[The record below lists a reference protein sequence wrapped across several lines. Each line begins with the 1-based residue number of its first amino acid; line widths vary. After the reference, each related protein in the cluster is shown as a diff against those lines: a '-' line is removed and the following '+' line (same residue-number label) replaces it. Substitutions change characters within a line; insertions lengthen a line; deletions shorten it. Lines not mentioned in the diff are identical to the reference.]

1 MRRESVS
8 VLKSIIGFIVVLVI
22 LGGGGFY
29 AYRRVE
35 TAKKAGARPTYA
47 VARAQVGTMVADVT
61 GYGPLE
67 PALSSPIE
75 IQTSG
80 TIASL
85 TAQAGET
92 VQKGQVL
99 ATISDPSLTNTIT
112 QDQQQLAADIDTLDT
127 ALGLPQ
133 GTTPPTTLPQGGITV
148 TAPITGRV
156 EKFLVSQNATV
167 QAGTALAEIV
177 DDGEVVMDVDLVPAD
192 AAEVQVGDTV
202 TALFH
207 NFSGS
212 VSGTVTSVST
222 NPVPSSSGTAFVY
235 PTTIT
240 LNNTFDGQPGLLAP
254 GMAAQVQ
261 IHTANGSVTLPG
273 TQTVTS
279 YGQTAEATSTIAASV
294 LSLTVQPNTW
304 VTKGEPIMTLG
315 GPAALAAIASDQTTI
330 QNDENNLK
338 AAEASKQDLV
348 VTAPISGVIENINGM
363 VGETVGRGYFL
374 GQIFDPNAMVLN
386 ISVSELQL
394 ANIQVGQSV
403 IITIPGLPGKSF
415 SGTVKSIGTFG
426 NYNNGISTFTVSI
439 RVTGSGTLKPGMTAD
454 AEIEVA
460 SVPNALMVPVE
471 AVLQQ
476 GTQAE
481 VEVLG
486 PNGVHLVPVQVGL
499 VNSTYAQITSGLSA
513 GQEVV
518 TGSASLPSG
527 TATYTGTGTTPT
539 PTAKQRENL
548 PAITGVANKVGTK
561 G

>member
-1 MRRESVS
+1 MWRENVS
-8 VLKSIIGFIVVLVI
+8 VLKSIISFMVVLAI
-22 LGGGGFY
+22 LGGGGLY

-35 TAKKAGARPTYA
+35 TAKHTTSRPTYA
-47 VARAQVGTMVADVT
+47 VATAQVGTMVADVT
-61 GYGPLE
+61 GYGPLQ

-75 IQTSG
+75 IETSG

-85 TAQAGET
+85 MAQPGET

-99 ATISDPSLTNTIT
+99 ATISDPSLTSTIT
-112 QDQQQLAADIDTLDT
+112 QDQNQLASDIDALDT
-127 ALGLPQ
+127 ALGLAQ
-133 GTTPPTTLPQGGITV
+133 GTTPPTSLPQGGITV

-156 EKFLVSQNATV
+156 EKFLVSQNQTV

-177 DDGEVVMDVDLVPAD
+177 DDGEVVMRVNLVPAD
-192 AAEVQVGDTV
+192 ATEIQVGDTV
-202 TALFH
+202 TALFS

-222 NPVPSSSGTAFVY
+222 NPVPSASGNAFVY
-235 PTTIT
+235 PATIT
-240 LNNTFDGQPGLLAP
+240 LDNTFDGQPGLLGP

-261 IHTANGSVTLPG
+261 INTANGSVTLPG
-273 TQTVTS
+273 TQTITG
-279 YGQTAEATSTIAASV
+279 YGQTAEAISTIAASV

-304 VTKGEPIMTLG
+304 VTKGEPLMTLG
-315 GPAALAAIASDQTTI
+315 GPAALAAIASDQNTI

-338 AAEASKQDLV
+338 TAEGSEQDLV
-348 VTAPISGVIENINGM
+348 VTAPISGVIENVNSS

-374 GQIFDPNAMVLN
+374 GQIFDPNEMVLN

-415 SGTVKSIGTFG
+415 SGTVKSISTFG

-439 RVTGSGTLKPGMTAD
+439 SVTGSGTLKPGMTAD

-481 VEVLG
+481 VEVVG
-486 PNGVHLVPVQVGL
+486 PKGVQLVPVQVGL

-527 TATYTGTGTTPT
+527 TATYTGTGTSPT
-539 PTAKQRENL
+539 PTAKQLGN
-548 PAITGVANKVGTK
+548 PKAITGLANKGGTK